1 MNRLRI
7 SILAVV
13 FVLVAIIAAACS
25 PSGSL
30 GSVPPP
36 EPTPEPSLGST
47 PPDET
52 PAGSPSSPPAS
63 VPPPTAA
70 PSGGPQATPEPPAQG
85 TIIVRA
91 YFILAGE
98 LGTEGLVPYLFEV
111 PKTQAV
117 ARAAMEQLLAGSA
130 VQRDGY
136 AAISSAIPAGTRL
149 LGLSISG
156 GIATV
161 DLSGEFEA
169 GGGSRSTLARLGQV
183 VYTLT
188 QFSTVDAVAF
198 EVDGEP
204 VTVFGSEGLVIH
216 GPMVRAAFEDVL
228 PAIFVDRPASGAAI
242 GNPARIA
249 GTANTFEAAFQ
260 IVILDSAGRVLVEQ
274 FAMAT
279 SGSGTRGTFD
289 ETIEYDVA
297 RAQWGT
303 LRVYE
308 PSAQDGSPI
317 FVRDY
322 PVWLTP
328 GG

>member
-1 MNRLRI
+1 MNASRNPLL
-7 SILAVV
+7 SSLVVVAAIL
-13 FVLVAIIAAACS
+13 AAACS

-30 GSVPPP
+30 GSVPPV
-36 EPTPEPSLGST
+36 EPTPQPSLGST

-52 PAGSPSSPPAS
+52 PAPSPTVPPAS
-63 VPPPTAA
+63 APPSGKPSATPA
-70 PSGGPQATPEPPAQG
+70 PSPAAK
-85 TIIVRA
+85 IIVRG
-91 YFILAGE
+91 YFVLAGD

-111 PKTQAV
+111 PETQAV
-117 ARAAMEQLLAGSA
+117 ARAAMEKLLAGAPS
-130 VQRDGY
+130 QRPGY
-136 AAISSAIPAGTRL
+136 AAISTAIPAGTRL

-242 GNPARIA
+242 GNPARIS
-249 GTANTFEAAFQ
+249 GTSNNFEATFR
-260 IVILDSAGRVLVEQ
+260 ISILDREGRVIVDEM
-274 FAMAT
+274 AMAT
-279 SGSGTRGTFD
+279 SGSGTRGTF
-289 ETIEYDVA
+289 EVTIDYDVSA
-297 RAQWGT
+297 AQWGT

-328 GG
+328 AD

>member
-1 MNRLRI
+1 MKHSRLSVLPI
-7 SILAVV
+7 LLAVG
-13 FVLVAIIAAACS
+13 LVAAACS

-30 GSVPPP
+30 GTVPPP
-36 EPTPEPSLGST
+36 SSTPEPSLGST
-47 PPDET
+47 PPDAT
-52 PAGSPSSPPAS
+52 PAPPPSSAPPAS
-63 VPPPTAA
+63 APPSGA
-70 PSGGPQATPEPPAQG
+70 PSTTPEPTSAD
-85 TIIVRA
+85 TMIVRG
-91 YFILAGE
+91 YFNLAGE

-111 PKTQAV
+111 PETQAV
-117 ARAAMEQLLAGSA
+117 ARAAMEKLLAGAPS
-130 VQRDGY
+130 QRSGF

-161 DLSGEFEA
+161 DLSGEFES

-260 IVILDSAGRVLVEQ
+260 IMILDGDGRVLVDE

-289 ETIEYDVA
+289 ETITYTVS

>member
-1 MNRLRI
+1 MTRYRVP
-7 SILAVV
+7 ILST
-13 FVLVAIIAAACS
+13 LVIVSAILAAACS

-30 GSVPPP
+30 GSVPPVD
-36 EPTPEPSLGST
+36 PTPGPSLGST
-47 PPDET
+47 PPDAT
-52 PAGSPSSPPAS
+52 PAPSPTVPPAS
-63 VPPPTAA
+63 ASPSGA
-70 PSGGPQATPEPPAQG
+70 PSATPEPS
-85 TIIVRA
+85 TTEKMIVRG
-91 YFILAGE
+91 YFILAGD

-117 ARAAMEQLLAGSA
+117 ARAAMEKLLAGSA

-136 AAISSAIPAGTRL
+136 AAISTAIPAGTRL

-228 PAIFVDRPASGAAI
+228 PAIFVDRPAFGAAL
-242 GNPARIA
+242 ASLSHVT
-249 GTANTFEAAFQ
+249 GTSNNFEATFR
-260 IVILDSAGRVLVEQ
+260 ISILDGDGRVLSDQ
-274 FAMAT
+274 MAMAT

-289 ETIEYDVA
+289 VVVEYELPG
-297 RAQWGT
+297 RAEWGT

-317 FVRDY
+317 HVRDY

-328 GG
+328 AG

>member
-1 MNRLRI
+1 
-7 SILAVV
+7 
-13 FVLVAIIAAACS
+13 
-25 PSGSL
+25 
-30 GSVPPP
+30 
-36 EPTPEPSLGST
+36 
-47 PPDET
+47 
-52 PAGSPSSPPAS
+52 
-63 VPPPTAA
+63 
-70 PSGGPQATPEPPAQG
+70 
-85 TIIVRA
+85 VRA

-117 ARAAMEQLLAGSA
+117 ARAAMEKLLAGST

-136 AAISSAIPAGTRL
+136 AAISSAIPPGTRL

-228 PAIFVDRPASGAAI
+228 PAIFVDRPAFGAALANLSHVT
-242 GNPARIA
+242 GTSNNFEATFRIA
-249 GTANTFEAAFQ
+249 
-260 IVILDSAGRVLVEQ
+260 ILDGNGRVLSDGM
-274 FAMAT
+274 AMAT

-289 ETIEYDVA
+289 VVVQYNVG

>member
-1 MNRLRI
+1 MTRSPIPLV
-7 SILAVV
+7 STLLLLAAM
-13 FVLVAIIAAACS
+13 VATACS

-30 GSVPPP
+30 GSLPPVD
-36 EPTPEPSLGST
+36 PTPQPSLGST

-52 PAGSPSSPPAS
+52 PAPSPT
-63 VPPPTAA
+63 VPPTSAP
-70 PSGGPQATPEPPAQG
+70 PSGRPSATPEPSAAPSK
-85 TIIVRA
+85 TMIVRG
-91 YFILAGE
+91 YFILAGNV
-98 LGTEGLVPYLFEV
+98 GTEGLVPYLFEV
-111 PKTQAV
+111 PESQAV
-117 ARAAMEQLLAGSA
+117 ARAAMEKLLAGAPS
-130 VQRDGY
+130 QRPGY
-136 AAISSAIPAGTRL
+136 GAISTAIPAGTRL
-149 LGLSISG
+149 LGLSIWG
-156 GIATV
+156 GVATV

-228 PAIFVDRPASGAAI
+228 PATFVDRPASGAAI
-242 GNPARIA
+242 GNPARIS
-249 GTANTFEAAFQ
+249 GTSNNFEATFR
-260 IVILDSAGRVLVEQ
+260 ISILDGGGRAIVDEMT
-274 FAMAT
+274 MAT

-289 ETIEYDVA
+289 VTLDYDVS

-317 FVRDY
+317 HVRDY

-328 GG
+328 AG